1 MRTSSAHAESGCVRA
16 ALVLTACL
24 FFACGCGAARVPMS
38 SPPDA
43 AVQVEVPLLAGLDM
57 RTAFQRLV
65 MAGLCVG
72 DIDVAEG
79 SFTAVRVVDQ
89 DPLAGAI
96 VPPRTRI
103 SLTFGVP
110 KGREIGRRRSER
122 C

>member
-1 MRTSSAHAESGCVRA
+1 MA
-16 ALVLTACL
+16 
-24 FFACGCGAARVPMS
+24 

-43 AVQVEVPLLAGLDM
+43 AAQLEVPLLAGLDM
-57 RTAFQRLV
+57 RTAFRRLG
-65 MAGLCVG
+65 MAGLCLG

-79 SFTAVRVVDQ
+79 TFAAVRVVDQ
-89 DPLAGAI
+89 HPVAGEI

-110 KGREIGRRRSER
+110 KGREIGWRRSER